1 MKNEKVIYNGR
12 NNPYRKGSEDY
23 YEYIQQRDW
32 WMNNLNLTI
41 ITDYLT
47 HLDFRVSSLE
57 FRNEILLENLKEK
70 NEHKQK

>member
-12 NNPYRKGSEDY
+12 NNPYRKGSKDY
-23 YEYIQQRDW
+23 YEYIEQRDW
-32 WMNNLNLTI
+32 MMNNLNLTI

-57 FRNEILLENLKEK
+57 FRNKILLENLKEK
-70 NEHKQK
+70 NEY